1 MENFI
6 LIALFVGLGMLFRK
20 IKAFPDQTAQAL
32 NMFALYVALPAVI
45 LIKVPQL
52 NFSSDMILPAVVPWV
67 MLALSA
73 CLILV
78 AGKKFG
84 WSRETIG
91 VLLLIVPI
99 GNTSFMGVPMVNAF
113 FGEAGIPYL
122 IIYDQ
127 IGTMLIFAVYG
138 SIILALYGR
147 DGEIKIAEVA
157 KRALL
162 FPPTTALLIGL
173 LLRGWPYPA
182 PVIKGLEN
190 LAGMLTPLV
199 MTAIGFQLKIR
210 LSPSVLQ
217 PLGYGLGIKLLIAPL
232 VALVGCR
239 LLGLDNL
246 AADISI
252 FEAGMP
258 PMVTAGALAIA
269 AGMLPELAAAL
280 VSLGMALA
288 FVSLPILYYLI

>member
-1 MENFI
+1 MENFV
-6 LIALFVGLGMLFRK
+6 LIALFVGLGALFRK
-20 IKAFPDQTAQAL
+20 IEAFPDQTAQVL

-45 LIKVPQL
+45 LLKVPQL
-52 NFSSDMILPAVVPWV
+52 EFSGEMIVPAIVPWS

-73 CLILV
+73 TLVLII
-78 AGKKFG
+78 GKRFS

-91 VLLLIVPI
+91 VLLLVVPI
-99 GNTSFMGVPMVNAF
+99 GNTSFMVVPMVNAF

-127 IGTMLIFAVYG
+127 IGTMLIFAIYG
-138 SIILALYGR
+138 SVVLALYGR
-147 DGEIKIAEVA
+147 AGTIKIAEVA
-157 KRALL
+157 KRALF
-162 FPPTTALLIGL
+162 FPPTMALLIGL
-173 LLRGWPYPA
+173 LLRNWPYPEA
-182 PVIKGLEN
+182 VTKGLET

-210 LSPSVLQ
+210 LSPTILQ
-217 PLGYGLGIKLLIAPL
+217 PLVYGLAIKLAIGPL
-232 VALVGCR
+232 VALAGCR
-239 LLGLDNL
+239 VLGLSNL

-269 AGMLPELAAAL
+269 AGMVPELAAAM

-288 FVSLPILYYLI
+288 FISLPLLYILI

>member
-6 LIALFVGLGMLFRK
+6 LIGIFVGLGMLFRK
-20 IKAFPDQTAQAL
+20 IKAFPDQTSQVL

-45 LIKVPQL
+45 LLKVPQIE
-52 NFSSDMILPAVVPWV
+52 FAREMIVPAILPWA

-73 CLILV
+73 LLIL
-78 AGKKFG
+78 AFGRKFG

-113 FGEAGIPYL
+113 FGEEGIPYL

-147 DGEIKIAEVA
+147 EGEIKISEVA

-162 FPPTTALLIGL
+162 FPPTTALLVAL
-173 LLRGWPYPA
+173 LLRGWPYPM
-182 PVIKGLEN
+182 PIVKGLEN

-210 LSPSVLQ
+210 LSPGVLQ
-217 PLGYGLGIKLLIAPL
+217 PLGYGLGIKLVIAPVL
-232 VALVGCR
+232 ALAGCR

-288 FVSLPILYYLI
+288 FVSLPILYFLI